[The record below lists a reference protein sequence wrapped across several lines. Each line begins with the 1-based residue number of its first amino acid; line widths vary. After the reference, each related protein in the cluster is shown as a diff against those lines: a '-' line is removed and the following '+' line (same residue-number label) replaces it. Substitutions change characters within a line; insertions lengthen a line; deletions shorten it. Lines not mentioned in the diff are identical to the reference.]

1 MAGFPGGG
9 PKAKAGLLDR
19 SSRAHECHHALPAPV
34 IERIVRLRRQRLT
47 GAAIARTLGLVRST
61 VGLALRRL
69 GLGRLSAL
77 EPKPA
82 VVRYERAAPG
92 QLIHLDIKKLGR
104 VTRPGRAMKARG
116 PGTHSGGGKGWDY
129 LHGCA
134 DDASRLAYTE
144 ILPSEN
150 QHDVS
155 GFLERALAWLA
166 RHGVKTE
173 RVMADNGAGYRSRR
187 FAAGG
192 RKAERFIQS
201 SQRVSAY
208 ARPHQASEERSRSAI
223 ARTGAYNTTR
233 PHAGLVDEIAH
244 LGEIR
249 QKLCAVLLGIGID
262 REHCGVRRSAVSQP
276 AENLRG
282 ALARQSRVH
291 PVGHDAVACRAKHQI
306 GRFEASSEF
315 KRSLRAASISSHEGP
330 GLKAPR
336 SRMCMPSTSSHR
348 YYRRNPPTA
357 ASQRTAAYR
366 AGVSIERAGSQ

>member
-208 ARPHQASEERSRSAI
+208 ARPDQASEERSRSAI

-233 PHAGLVDEIAH
+233 PTPVSWTKSHTWAKFVRNFVPCSSGLGSIASTAAFAAARSPSLRKISAAHSRARAGSIP
-244 LGEIR
+244 LGTMRLRAEPNTR
-249 QKLCAVLLGIGID
+249 LGALK
-262 REHCGVRRSAVSQP
+262 RPANSSAVS
-276 AENLRG
+276 
-282 ALARQSRVH
+282 
-291 PVGHDAVACRAKHQI
+291 
-306 GRFEASSEF
+306 GR
-315 KRSLRAASISSHEGP
+315 
-330 GLKAPR
+330 PR
-336 SRMCMPSTSSHR
+336 SRAMKD
-348 YYRRNPPTA
+348 
-357 ASQRTAAYR
+357 Q
-366 AGVSIERAGSQ
+366 G